1 MQVLAK
7 LRACKI
13 KKVGDAGNRDVH
25 RKARR
30 KIPERE
36 SCHLSR
42 LSSCWGQTLEA
53 LGGAPQERLK
63 WLYKT
68 WGALHSLYSNFCV
81 NMNY

>member
-30 KIPERE
+30 KIQKG
-36 SCHLSR
+36 SLVTF
-42 LSSCWGQTLEA
+42 LDL
-53 LGGAPQERLK
+53 APVGVK
-63 WLYKT
+63 
-68 WGALHSLYSNFCV
+68 H
-81 NMNY
+81 